1 MNLEIAKMTDTRN
14 FKSQINLETSPHWA
28 DHAAKR
34 VVAFWGPRK
43 PDQNQDN
50 NHYTVASGITP
61 SGTVHIGN
69 FREVITVDLV
79 ARALRGLGHQ
89 VRFIY
94 SWDDF
99 DTFRKVPKNLPNQE
113 MLTEQLR
120 RPISRVPDPRGV
132 AKSYSGY
139 GIMAFEKELA
149 QVGVQPEY
157 IYQHERYSSG
167 AYAEQIKF
175 ALENKD
181 KITAILNEYRSEP
194 LPPSWLPT
202 AIYCEKCDRD
212 TMEYER
218 YPGGWDYAYK
228 CATCGHEAVTDIR
241 KTRNLKLNWRTD
253 WPMRW
258 AYEKVDFEP
267 GGKDHS
273 SEGGSYDTGKR
284 IVKAVWDREPPV
296 YQQYDFVMI
305 KGGTGKMSSSSGELF
320 TVAQALE
327 VYPPQILRW
336 IFAGHRPNHDFSLAF
351 DADVIKTYDEFDR
364 AEAVALDPA
373 QAATD
378 KKWPMTR
385 RVYELSAVDGEVP
398 ARAPYR
404 APFRELCNRLQ
415 IFDGDATRTM
425 ERYYRDFIR
434 DEADKSAFLDRAQRA
449 SNWLRTY
456 APEEFRYSLTA
467 GRRNPAD
474 FTAEQRAAMTALV
487 SLVNEVDL
495 ETVDPKDLNQLIYD
509 KVIHASGCDP
519 KEAFKGIY
527 QKFIGRD
534 QGPRLP
540 GFLKELGRDRVNE
553 LLGAWK

>member
-1 MNLEIAKMTDTRN
+1 MADMRS
-14 FKSQINLETSPHWA
+14 FKSHIALESSPHWA
-28 DHAAKR
+28 DHAARR
-34 VVAFWGPRK
+34 VVAFWGAR
-43 PDQNQDN
+43 DS
-50 NHYTVASGITP
+50 YTVASGITP

-69 FREVITVDLV
+69 FREVITVDVV
-79 ARALRGLGHQ
+79 ARALRGLGHN

-132 AKSYSGY
+132 AKSYAGF

-149 QVGVQPEY
+149 AVGIVPEF
-157 IYQHERYSSG
+157 IYQHERYASG
-167 AYAEQIKF
+167 VYADQIKF
-175 ALENKD
+175 VLENRE
-181 KITAILNEYRSEP
+181 KIVAILNEHRSEP
-194 LPPSWLPT
+194 LLPTWLPT

-228 CATCGHEAVTDIR
+228 CSTCHHEAITDIR
-241 KTRNLKLNWRTD
+241 KTHNLKLNWRTD

-258 AYEKVDFEP
+258 AFEKVDFEP

-273 SEGGSYDTGKR
+273 SEGGSFDTGKK
-284 IVKAVWDREPPV
+284 IVKEIWGREPPV

-364 AEAVALDPA
+364 AEAVALDPE
-373 QAATD
+373 QAGTD

-385 RVYELSAVDGEVP
+385 RVYELSTVDGSVP
-398 ARAPYR
+398 AKAPYR
-404 APFRELCNRLQ
+404 APFRELCGRLQ
-415 IFDGDATRTM
+415 ICSGDAKRTM
-425 ERYYRDFIR
+425 DRYYSGFVKDDFDR
-434 DEADKSAFLDRAQRA
+434 EAFIDRAARA
-449 SNWLRTY
+449 WNWLQGF
-456 APEEFRYSLTA
+456 APEEFRYSLEA
-467 GRRNPAD
+467 GRRKKSD
-474 FTAEQRAAMTALV
+474 FTDVQLGALDALV
-487 SLVNEVDL
+487 HLVSEVDL
-495 ETVDPKDLNQLIYD
+495 EFVEPKDLNQLIYD
-509 KVIHASGCDP
+509 KVVHGTGCDP

-527 QKFIGRD
+527 QKLIGRD

-540 GFLKELGRDRVNE
+540 AFIKELGRERLKE
-553 LLGAWK
+553 LLGSWS